1 MPPKPLGVLDSS
13 SWNSLSS
20 GLKYLF
26 CFVETVWTGAR
37 AEEELVVGAWA
48 ALVVVGARAGVELV
62 VGAWAALVLVGERAG
77 EELVVELVLGAWE
90 LVAGERAGEELVYS
104 RAVVVAASLRS
115 YSSSAADSM
124 ASISLSG
131 GLVSLAKMLSHTSSS
146 ISVALLEL
154 CSS

>member
-1 MPPKPLGVLDSS
+1 M
-13 SWNSLSS
+13 
-20 GLKYLF
+20 
-26 CFVETVWTGAR
+26 
-37 AEEELVVGAWA
+37 
-48 ALVVVGARAGVELV
+48 ELV

-104 RAVVVAASLRS
+104 RAVGSVVVAASLRS
-115 YSSSAADSM
+115 YSSNAADSM